1 MVSKVIVVIGATG
14 VQGRSVVDTF
24 RKESSWTVRAVTRN
38 ESSEKA
44 KALQAEGI
52 QTVTA
57 NLDDPTSLDIA
68 FKGASAIFSVTD
80 FWGTYFSPENQ
91 AKAKPEQKLIDSAYE
106 LELQQGKNVFDA
118 AAKVKTL
125 ERLVFSGL
133 SHVSKW
139 SKGKYKHVP
148 QYEAKAVAA
157 EYGQATYPELWKM
170 TSIIQIG
177 FYLEN
182 FLASPVSFHK
192 KDESGVVQFLGL
204 LKGDALLPFIAATH
218 DTGPLTR
225 ALVEVDGG
233 KNLMA
238 YRGLIT
244 YDDFI
249 SLWSRTVG
257 IPAQRNASPGDPGLP
272 EFLVEEVKEAF
283 GYMADFGYGG
293 GDPTLVH
300 PKDVSITPRL

>member
-1 MVSKVIVVIGATG
+1 MSPKLIVVIGATG
-14 VQGRSVVDTF
+14 AQGRSVVDAF
-24 RKESSWTVRAVTRN
+24 RKEPSWTVRAITRN

-44 KALQAEGI
+44 EALHAEGI

-57 NLDDPTSLDIA
+57 NLDDPASLDIA
-68 FKGASAIFSVTD
+68 FNGASAIFSVTD
-80 FWGTYFSPENQ
+80 FWGTYFNPENQ
-91 AKAKPEQKLIDSAYE
+91 AKAKPGQKLIDLAYE

-125 ERLVFSGL
+125 DRLVFSGL

-139 SKGKYKHVP
+139 SKGKYMHVP
-148 QYEAKAVAA
+148 QYEAKAVAV
-157 EYGQATYPELWKM
+157 EYGRETHPELWKK

-192 KDESGVVQFLGL
+192 KDERGVVQFLGL
-204 LKGDALLPFIAATH
+204 LKGDCLLPLIAATK
-218 DTGPLTR
+218 DTGTLTR
-225 ALVEVDGG
+225 ALVEVEAG
-233 KNLMA
+233 KNLLA

-249 SLWSRTVG
+249 GLWSRTVG
-257 IPAQRNASPGDPGLP
+257 IPAQRHPSPGNPGVP
-272 EFLVEEVKEAF
+272 EFLVEELKETF
-283 GYMADFGYGG
+283 GYMAEFGYEGRD
-293 GDPTLVH
+293 DPTVVH
-300 PKDVSITPRL
+300 PKDVSMNP